1 MTALTEQRSRAHAQ
15 FTRGPTASIQKTRH
29 AWLAYRRRSAS
40 IRNSGPPLSSTTGRR
55 TVEVPLQPR
64 SGALSL
70 CPQEHP
76 KAQPMRNEER
86 RDNDGWDEER
96 RPQRLGTDADAD
108 LGLVDCV
115 QEISRT
121 PDVEQPHNRNGPN
134 CMGGERSDCDDGENG
149 RHQIAVGRRSGES
162 RWQRGRYD
170 TRDQKAQPNEPEG
183 MRNRQRDE
191 GILTRDGP
199 QSRPDVQP
207 RDDAE
212 GNEAHQHA
220 EPKYRRRCHGA
231 PSRTPDN
238 PPQTDDLSLRDHLVA
253 QHTPVSI

>member
-1 MTALTEQRSRAHAQ
+1 M
-15 FTRGPTASIQKTRH
+15 K
-29 AWLAYRRRSAS
+29 
-40 IRNSGPPLSSTTGRR
+40 
-55 TVEVPLQPR
+55 VPLQPR
-64 SGALSL
+64 SSALSL

-76 KAQPMRNEER
+76 KAQPMGNEER

-108 LGLVDCV
+108 LALVDCV

-121 PDVEQPHNRNGPN
+121 PYVEQPHNRNGPN
-134 CMGGERSDCDDGENG
+134 CMGRERPDCDDGENG
-149 RHQIAVGRRSGES
+149 RHEIAVGRRSGES

-170 TRDQKAQPNEPEG
+170 TGDQKAQPNEPEG

-191 GILTRDGP
+191 GIRARDGL
-199 QSRPDVQP
+199 QSRPDIQP

-220 EPKYRRRCHGA
+220 EPEYRWRCHAA
-231 PSRTPDN
+231 PSRTPRY
-238 PPQTDDLSLRDHLVA
+238 LLRGILHMIKVALVR
-253 QHTPVSI
+253 VSAIALVSHKTILAPMDSHGRSPDSG